1 MFKYKNFTYNIW
13 SYDVDKNAYF
23 SDVLYKWERFGA
35 IYFYDELEDMGKK
48 MDFAVYTENP
58 VVIPF
63 MDFKELI
70 DKIINKFNS
79 IREEKNISKELF

>member
-1 MFKYKNFTYNIW
+1 
-13 SYDVDKNAYF
+13 
-23 SDVLYKWERFGA
+23 
-35 IYFYDELEDMGKK
+35 MGKK